1 MRKVTRFM
9 SYLLAFALVMMFFNL
24 SVAAAPADKEL
35 PESASENSAVVKQYI
50 LFFED
55 DYVQNADDIY
65 TANNVQKVKQFH
77 NLNGVV
83 IRGTEQS
90 IAAVSKHL
98 PMKLMAE
105 DMEIS
110 IETNNALVRPD
121 KTIKDPKPDP
131 VEPDP
136 VDPEPVISTQ
146 VIPWGIERVMGSD
159 IEDYN
164 DNGLNGNGVNVAI
177 IDTGIDLDHPE
188 LIGRII
194 DDVTFIPRTKSGN
207 DDHGHGTH
215 VSGIIGAA
223 DNTYGVRGIAPEVN
237 FYAVKVLD
245 RKGSGYVS
253 YSLAGLDWCLEAG
266 RDVDVINMSLGS
278 DTLTQDLIDAY
289 NLAFDQCAEQG
300 IIVAAAAGNDEHLDT
315 KEGSHV
321 DYPGILS
328 GTIAVGAVMNDSYDT
343 TAYFSSEGPEVE
355 IYAPG
360 YEVYSTY
367 KDGNYTT
374 MSGTSMATPHVAGVA
389 ALYKQLNPNGTIADF
404 RVYMS
409 QFDKVIETSS
419 LLD

>member
-1 MRKVTRFM
+1 M
-9 SYLLAFALVMMFFNL
+9 
-24 SVAAAPADKEL
+24 
-35 PESASENSAVVKQYI
+35 VK
-50 LFFED
+50 
-55 DYVQNADDIY
+55 
-65 TANNVQKVKQFH
+65 
-77 NLNGVV
+77 
-83 IRGTEQS
+83 
-90 IAAVSKHL
+90 
-98 PMKLMAE
+98 
-105 DMEIS
+105 
-110 IETNNALVRPD
+110 PD
-121 KTIKDPKPDP
+121 KTIKDPEPDP

-136 VDPEPVISTQ
+136 VDPEPVVSTQ

-164 DNGLNGNGVNVAI
+164 DNRLNGTGVNVAI

-194 DDVTFIPRTKSGN
+194 DDVTFIPRTKS
-207 DDHGHGTH
+207 
-215 VSGIIGAA
+215 
-223 DNTYGVRGIAPEVN
+223 
-237 FYAVKVLD
+237 
-245 RKGSGYVS
+245 
-253 YSLAGLDWCLEAG
+253 
-266 RDVDVINMSLGS
+266 
-278 DTLTQDLIDAY
+278 
-289 NLAFDQCAEQG
+289 
-300 IIVAAAAGNDEHLDT
+300 GNDEHLDT

-355 IYAPG
+355 IYVPG

-389 ALYKQLNPNGTIADF
+389 ALYKQLNPNGNIADF
-404 RVYMS
+404 RVYIS